1 MYRSTEKR
9 GPLTGLLLRTAGI
22 LQGFLVM
29 SLSENGESAELNP
42 RQTELAVCEASCWK
56 RKQILMKK

>member
-1 MYRSTEKR
+1 M
-9 GPLTGLLLRTAGI
+9 LRTTVDRGI

-56 RKQILMKK
+56 RKEMLMKK

>member
-1 MYRSTEKR
+1 M
-9 GPLTGLLLRTAGI
+9 LRTTVDRGI

-42 RQTELAVCEASCWK
+42 RQTELAVCEANCWK
-56 RKQILMKK
+56 RKAMLMKIIIIASKVK